1 MQTELRILVGGAFAA
16 PMRGI
21 AASFEQ
27 ASGNRLVLY
36 FGTTPELIKEATSG
50 TAFDAALA
58 PRDLYADAAARAR
71 FSGAPLTDV
80 ARTALGLAVRKGAV
94 KPNIETPEAMK
105 TALLNAQSLATIPAS
120 AAGTR
125 IMRLFEDLG
134 ISDAMAAKTQVKKAP
149 ADVIQAV
156 TSGEAEFGMF
166 LANVFQST
174 DTELV
179 TPFPAELQHEV
190 VFAAAI
196 AAETKHASATE
207 AFIAYLKSP
216 SAISL
221 IKEKGMTPA

>member
-1 MQTELRILVGGAFAA
+1 
-16 PMRGI
+16 
-21 AASFEQ
+21 
-27 ASGNRLVLY
+27 
-36 FGTTPELIKEATSG
+36 
-50 TAFDAALA
+50 
-58 PRDLYADAAARAR
+58 
-71 FSGAPLTDV
+71 
-80 ARTALGLAVRKGAV
+80 
-94 KPNIETPEAMK
+94 
-105 TALLNAQSLATIPAS
+105 
-120 AAGTR
+120 
-125 IMRLFEDLG
+125 MRLFEDLG